1 MSGSNIQPV
10 QMMDLDGDGREEALA
25 FFRQSDGEKPLK
37 IHIFTTDD
45 DNSYRQAAVIEGSGL
60 AIYSVDYSDIDGDG
74 RMEIIVGWR
83 VSMDLQALAV
93 YSLEPDGARELMRTN
108 YVKYAVAD
116 LNKDGKRELTVL
128 RANQDGE
135 GVADC
140 YVSKNGVLTLRS
152 SVLVSM
158 TMAELSQQG
167 KVTVGVLRSNDPAL
181 FITGVADGARA
192 ITDVLA
198 LRGGE
203 LTNLVLSA
211 ITGVSGE
218 VSRFCSVYPMD
229 INGDGVTEV
238 PRTVTLQGEDADH
251 AVSQR
256 VDWISYDASGT
267 ASRVLSTYH
276 DVADGWYL
284 QLRRAGRSGFGSAS
298 LRQLE
303 IPAVGNIVIGGQD
316 PGRGTGSVIADPV
329 HPLRNGVVCVLA
341 LQRHRAGHLCNA
353 VAVDVHGIHGTEPG
367 HLSGNAGNGGKHQI
381 CQFSARRASTSVIA
395 RAPSATPVM
404 NRAGSL
410 ERSTPTVTF
419 PCWLSSAMV
428 MDTRTLD
435 RSVSTHF
442 STHSS
447 LQRPHRP
454 DWPGAPSV
462 PVCRLYSGPPRRISH
477 NWSAS
482 APVRRPAPRSRP
494 PAPADPC

>member
-1 MSGSNIQPV
+1 MKRPARKILIVLAYLALALGLCGCSLETSAENLFTLPQVPVEYTGLANTLNTYLESGYEYITPSSGNNIQSL
-10 QMMDLDGDGREEALA
+10 QMIDMDGDGEKEAVA
-25 FFRQSDGEKPLK
+25 FFRHTADDNPLK
-37 IHIFTTDD
+37 ILFFREENGTFSLYST
-45 DNSYRQAAVIEGSGL
+45 IESGGSS
-60 AIYSVDYSDIDGDG
+60 IDSVSFRDFNGDG
-74 RMEIIVGWR
+74 RLEVVVGWR

-140 YVSKNGVLTLRS
+140 YVSKNGALTLRS

-167 KVTVGVLRSNDPAL
+167 KVTVGTLRSSDPAL
-181 FITGVADGARA
+181 FITGVADGVRA

-284 QLRRAGRSGFGSAS
+284 QLPEGWPERVWVGRSASPDEIGITFYTDSSREESYVPVLRITALSGSERERLAVRTGRFILGRNDGVIYVGELLKGNQDWKYNVTEDEVRAS
-298 LRQLE
+298 FSL
-303 IPAVGNIVIGGQD
+303 I
-316 PGRGTGSVIADPV
+316 
-329 HPLRNGVVCVLA
+329 
-341 LQRHRAGHLCNA
+341 
-353 VAVDVHGIHGTEPG
+353 GTE
-367 HLSGNAGNGGKHQI
+367 
-381 CQFSARRASTSVIA
+381 
-395 RAPSATPVM
+395 
-404 NRAGSL
+404 
-410 ERSTPTVTF
+410 
-419 PCWLSSAMV
+419 
-428 MDTRTLD
+428 
-435 RSVSTHF
+435 
-442 STHSS
+442 
-447 LQRPHRP
+447 
-454 DWPGAPSV
+454 
-462 PVCRLYSGPPRRISH
+462 
-477 NWSAS
+477 WSAG
-482 APVRRPAPRSRP
+482 
-494 PAPADPC
+494 DN